1 LKKKFVFSKLNQKM
15 RVHYNKLIQ
24 TEIRQLRKFKEQAEK
39 RSSPENIA
47 RFENKIKELENEL
60 VEETPRY
67 LQYIKEQQEIIK
79 LQSKHQ
85 NDKNLQSAT
94 DAENKEKLDEF
105 YKQENR
111 LRRNDRILQH
121 QMKKEYEWLCR
132 QDERLPDYIRT
143 NLQKM
148 PNNKGYIFR
157 GIHYYGAL
165 PAEKNNDL
173 LIMFERP
180 PGVADMLIHEIKRGH
195 YYKILQK
202 SKNGSNVLISEKK
215 L

>member
-1 LKKKFVFSKLNQKM
+1 M

>member
-1 LKKKFVFSKLNQKM
+1 MKI
-15 RVHYNKLIQ
+15 HYNKIIQ
-24 TEIRQLRKFKEQAEK
+24 TEIRQLKKFKEQAEK

-60 VEETPRY
+60 LEETPRY
-67 LQYIKEQQEIIK
+67 LQYVKEQQEILK
-79 LQSKHQ
+79 LQNKHQ
-85 NDKNLQSAT
+85 NDKNVQSVT

-111 LRRNDRILQH
+111 MRRNDRILQH

-148 PNNKGYIFR
+148 PNNKGYIYR

-180 PGVADMLIHEIKRGH
+180 PGMTDMLIHEIKRGH

>member
-1 LKKKFVFSKLNQKM
+1 M
-15 RVHYNKLIQ
+15 RAHYNKLIQ

-121 QMKKEYEWLCR
+121 QMKKEYDWLCR

-202 SKNGSNVLISEKK
+202 SKNGSNVLISEKR